1 MSRGRT
7 PRNTRQSGHP
17 ANSPESAFEMGAL
30 FEFSAIVN
38 GTLDLQFIL
47 NHFLLTLM
55 GRLLSLRGIILL
67 AQRHGEFRVAHAK
80 GLPSDLIG
88 KPYLSKRIPKRVLA
102 LHGKSKETYAW
113 LKPFTDA
120 GLNFVVPLSI
130 QGRIVGIAGFAPNA
144 VRNKLTGKELT
155 YVMSLANIAAAAIDK
170 GIILQQVGQ
179 INREL
184 DGKVQELNTLFELS
198 KEFNAVLEQ
207 DRLIKL
213 LMFSVMGQIG
223 VNRFAIYLENA
234 GRMEIVSSRL
244 EKGVGKDVTPYFSTL
259 NTPRKVESMNKKSDA
274 EWKALFRAAGIHV
287 VIPLQIQQ
295 QTKGVLA
302 LGEKIR
308 GGEYTKTDLDF
319 LFSVG
324 NLAIISLENARLF
337 KEAIEKQRLEDEL
350 QIAKEIQRGLLPK
363 ALPSIPQFDFAAINI
378 SSKQVGGDYY
388 DVLPLEGNRFVI
400 AIGDVSGKGAPASLL
415 MANLQATIRA
425 LVPLGLPLGELTR
438 RVNDLIC
445 ENTGLD
451 RFITFFWGILDV
463 GKSTF
468 QYSSAGH
475 NPPFLLRAD
484 GRMERLE
491 EGGLIL
497 GIMKA
502 ATAYPVGEI
511 QLGAGDVLVLFTD
524 GVTEAMNTQNEEIGE
539 ETVEGVIRKNQPC
552 DARKILASIVD
563 AVKEHSRNAPQ
574 YDDITVVVLKAE

>member
-1 MSRGRT
+1 MSRNRNAGAT
-7 PRNTRQSGHP
+7 PRQNIDRH
-17 ANSPESAFEMGAL
+17 SPDSTFEMGAL
-30 FEFSAIVN
+30 FEFSNIVN

-47 NHFLLTLM
+47 NHFLLTMM

-67 AQRHGEFRVAHAK
+67 AQGNGTFAVAHAK
-80 GLPSDLIG
+80 GLPADLIG
-88 KPYLSKRIPKRVLA
+88 TSYTASRIPRRILT
-102 LHGKSKETYAW
+102 LDETNRKTYSW
-113 LKPFTDA
+113 LRAFFDA
-120 GLNFVVPLSI
+120 GLNFVVPLTV
-130 QGRIVGIAGFAPNA
+130 QEKIVGIAGFAPNA
-144 VRNKLTGKELT
+144 VRKKVSEKEST
-155 YVMSLANIAAAAIDK
+155 YIRSLANIAAAAIDK
-170 GIILQQVGQ
+170 GIILRHVEQ

-198 KEFNAVLEQ
+198 MEFNAVLDQ

-213 LMFSVMGQIG
+213 LMYSVMGQIG
-223 VNRFAIYLENA
+223 VNRFAIFLENA
-234 GRMEIVSSRL
+234 DRMEIISSRL
-244 EKGVGKDVTPYFSTL
+244 EKGAEFDFTPFFLTL
-259 NTPRKVESMNKKSDA
+259 KVPRTVDAMNRKGES
-274 EWKALFRAAGIHV
+274 EWQSALRAAGIRV

-308 GGEYTKTDLDF
+308 GGEYSKTDLDF

-337 KEAIEKQRLEDEL
+337 KEAIEKQRMEDEL

-363 ALPSIPQFDFAAINI
+363 KLPSIPKFDFAAINI

-388 DVLPLEGNRFVI
+388 DVLPLENDRFVI

-425 LVPLGLPLGELTR
+425 LVPLGHPLGELTR

-463 GKSTF
+463 RKSTF

-484 GRMERLE
+484 GKMDRLE

-502 ATAYPVGEI
+502 AAAYPVGEV
-511 QLGAGDVLVLFTD
+511 QLHVGDVLVLFTD
-524 GVTEAMNTQNEEIGE
+524 GVTESMDTQNEELGE
-539 ETVEGVIRKNQPC
+539 EKAEEAIRRTQTS
-552 DARKILASIVD
+552 DAQKILNSIVD
-563 AVKEHSRNAPQ
+563 TVKDHSRNAPQ
-574 YDDITVVVLKAE
+574 YDDITVVVLKAD